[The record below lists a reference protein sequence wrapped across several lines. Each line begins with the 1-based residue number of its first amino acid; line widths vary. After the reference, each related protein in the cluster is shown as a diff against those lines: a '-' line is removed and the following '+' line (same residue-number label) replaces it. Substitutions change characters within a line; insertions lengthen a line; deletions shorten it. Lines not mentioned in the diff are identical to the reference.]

1 MAAPTESSDSRR
13 GAVGAR
19 LSVLF
24 GLLSLA
30 TLPAAILATGRS
42 REYELLDAG
51 LAIPVALLFGGLAVV
66 LARRARR
73 GHALTLGRAPGARSA
88 RVGRVLGMLGF
99 LLGVTAAMAVGV
111 YFVLAS
117 VAD

>member
-1 MAAPTESSDSRR
+1 M
-13 GAVGAR
+13 
-19 LSVLF
+19 LF

-30 TLPAAILATGRS
+30 TLPAAIAATRRS

-51 LAIPVALLFGGLAVV
+51 FAIPLALLFGALAVV

-73 GHALTLGRAPGARSA
+73 GQALTLGRAPGARSA
-88 RVGRVLGMLGF
+88 RVGRALGLVGF

-111 YFVLAS
+111 YFVLAT

>member
-1 MAAPTESSDSRR
+1 M
-13 GAVGAR
+13 
-19 LSVLF
+19 LF
-24 GLLSLA
+24 GLLSRA
-30 TLPAAILATGRS
+30 TRPGAVAAAGRA
-42 REYELLDAG
+42 REYERQDAG
-51 LAIPVALLFGGLAVV
+51 FAIPVALLFGALAVA

-88 RVGRVLGMLGF
+88 RVGRALGLVGF

-111 YFVLAS
+111 YFVLAA

>member
-1 MAAPTESSDSRR
+1 LAAPTGSSDSRR

>member
-1 MAAPTESSDSRR
+1 
-13 GAVGAR
+13 
-19 LSVLF
+19 VLF

-30 TLPAAILATGRS
+30 TLPAAIAATGRS

-51 LAIPVALLFGGLAVV
+51 FAIPAALLFGALAVA

-88 RVGRVLGMLGF
+88 RVGRALGVVGF

-111 YFVLAS
+111 YFVLAT

>member
-1 MAAPTESSDSRR
+1 MAAPTGSSDSRR

-51 LAIPVALLFGGLAVV
+51 LAIPIALLFGGLAVV